1 MGSSRRRAVL
11 IGIAA
16 LVLAIGAWIASAIVP
31 TTRISWSDADGR
43 PGLSVSADLPAATCR
58 KEFSR
63 EFPWVRIGCE
73 PEEDGPDEDGSDEPA
88 AAPDPVDARSSPSGL
103 DTAQDAE

>member
-1 MGSSRRRAVL
+1 MGSSRRRALL
-11 IGIAA
+11 IAVVA
-16 LVLAIGAWIASAIVP
+16 LVLAVGAWIAATIVP
-31 TTRISWSDADGR
+31 TTRIAWTGPDGR

-73 PEEDGPDEDGSDEPA
+73 PDEEGDEEVAADPA
-88 AAPDPVDARSSPSGL
+88 APPDPADARPSPSGL

>member
-1 MGSSRRRAVL
+1 MGSSRRRALL
-11 IGIAA
+11 IAVVA
-16 LVLAIGAWIASAIVP
+16 LVLALGAWIAATIVP
-31 TTRISWSDADGR
+31 TTRIAWTGADGR

-73 PEEDGPDEDGSDEPA
+73 PDDDAPA
-88 AAPDPVDARSSPSGL
+88 ESSAPPDPADARPSPSGL

>member
-1 MGSSRRRAVL
+1 MGSSRRRAMLV
-11 IGIAA
+11 AVVA
-16 LVLAIGAWIASAIVP
+16 LLLAVGAWIAATIVP
-31 TTRISWSDADGR
+31 TTRIAWTGADGR
-43 PGLSVSADLPAATCR
+43 PGLSVSADLPAATCS

-73 PEEDGPDEDGSDEPA
+73 PGREVGEGVPAEPA
-88 AAPDPVDARSSPSGL
+88 AAPTPADARPSSSGL